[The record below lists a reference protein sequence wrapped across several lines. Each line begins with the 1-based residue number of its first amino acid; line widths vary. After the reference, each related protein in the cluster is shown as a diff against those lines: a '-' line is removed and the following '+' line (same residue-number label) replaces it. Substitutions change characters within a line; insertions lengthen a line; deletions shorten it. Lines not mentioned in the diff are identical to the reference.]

1 MFTILDSSNKR
12 RAGEIYEIQN
22 SRKTQNKIAAQTQCK
37 EKSPC
42 VMRFT
47 ETMAQIGKVCV
58 SVLDSISLSS
68 SATLALMCQMSQNT
82 HGRVSGTAALSSSLC
97 LNKPNQD

>member
-1 MFTILDSSNKR
+1 MKSKIVEKHT
-12 RAGEIYEIQN
+12 GE
-22 SRKTQNKIAAQTQCK
+22 KKIAAQTQCK

-58 SVLDSISLSS
+58 SVLDSISLLSN
-68 SATLALMCQMSQNT
+68 SATLALMCPIRRHKT
-82 HGRVSGTAALSSSLC
+82 LTGEFLGLLH
-97 LNKPNQD
+97 